1 MKTRA
6 TREGAMPRQPEP
18 APTPNKNIV
27 LRLRGEEY
35 AAIRAAAERRA
46 MTVTAYLRQ
55 LIRDAHDLNP
65 KGEP

>member
-1 MKTRA
+1 
-6 TREGAMPRQPEP
+6 MPRKPKPKPEP
-18 APTPNKNIV
+18 LPNKDLI

-55 LIRDAHDLNP
+55 LIREAHNLNP